1 MPFSHEKELRAE
13 SLVHWPRAG
22 GWPTVLADAGTIAW
36 ILSLRG
42 LKQKLLN
49 TEVTEEGGGKCLRL
63 EHGFIERDGGMN
75 GSVMSCD

>member
-1 MPFSHEKELRAE
+1 MRWSE
-13 SLVHWPRAG
+13 
-22 GWPTVLADAGTIAW
+22 LADAGTIAW

-49 TEVTEEGGGKCLRL
+49 TEATEEGEENVKGWSMDS
-63 EHGFIERDGGMN
+63 IERDGGMN